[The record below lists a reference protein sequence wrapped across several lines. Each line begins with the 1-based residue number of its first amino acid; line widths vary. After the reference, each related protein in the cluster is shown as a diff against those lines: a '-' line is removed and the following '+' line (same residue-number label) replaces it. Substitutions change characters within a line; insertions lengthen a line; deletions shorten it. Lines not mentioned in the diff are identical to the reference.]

1 MLASVLAGAAW
12 VTEFEIV
19 GLRGGH
25 LWLES
30 HAAPLPDAAGGMTI
44 LVIASDITPRR
55 RGQAARRALQEHL
68 REAQRIE
75 AIGTLASGIAHDFN
89 NVLGAISGNTALA
102 LADLPADH
110 PAVLSL
116 AQIEKASQRA
126 RQLVR
131 QILTFSRGQPPELTT
146 QPLQPL
152 LAEAISLLRS
162 TLPAMVDLQQ
172 HIDEKPLHVN
182 ADGTQIEQVL
192 MNLCTNAWHSLPDDS
207 GRIVVGLDIAML
219 DTTAA
224 QRLGLPAT
232 GGYAHL
238 WVGDTGSGIEPAIRA
253 RIFEPFFSTKPKGRG
268 TGLGLAVVH
277 GIVGAHRG
285 AIDVDSTAGQGSTF
299 HVYLPLVEP
308 AAEPQPASA
317 APPVRAP
324 GTGQHVLYVDDD
336 EVMALLV
343 ERMLQQAGYRVSCFL
358 SAAEALA
365 AVRQRPASFDLVVT
379 DYNMP
384 EFSGLEVAQAI
395 EHIRADLPV
404 VISSGNVSEELRAA
418 AQRIGVRRLLH
429 KQNTADE
436 LCALVNEVLAG
447 GRAAA
452 HS

>member
-44 LVIASDITPRR
+44 LVIANDITRRR

-102 LADLPADH
+102 LADLLADH

-116 AQIEKASQRA
+116 AQIEKAFQRA

-131 QILTFSRGQPPELTT
+131 QILTFNRGQPPELKT
-146 QPLQPL
+146 QPLRPL
-152 LAEAISLLRS
+152 LGETISVPRS

-172 HIDEKPLHVN
+172 RIDEKPLHVS

-192 MNLCTNAWHSLPDDS
+192 MNLCTNAWHSLPGGS

-219 DTTAA
+219 DTAVA
-224 QRLGLPAT
+224 QRLGLPAA
-232 GGYAHL
+232 GRYAHL
-238 WVGDTGSGIEPAIRA
+238 WVGDAGSGIEAAIRA
-253 RIFEPFFSTKPKGRG
+253 RIFGPFFSTKPKGRG

-277 GIVGAHRG
+277 GIVGTHRG
-285 AIDVDSTAGQGSTF
+285 AIDVDSTAGQGSTL

-308 AAEPQPASA
+308 AAESQPAGSA
-317 APPVRAP
+317 PTARAP
-324 GTGQHVLYVDDD
+324 STGQHVLYVDDD
-336 EVMALLV
+336 EVMALVV
-343 ERMLQQAGYRVSCFL
+343 EWMLQRAGYQVIFFL
-358 SAAEALA
+358 SAADALT
-365 AVRQRPASFDLVVT
+365 AVR
-379 DYNMP
+379 
-384 EFSGLEVAQAI
+384 
-395 EHIRADLPV
+395 
-404 VISSGNVSEELRAA
+404 
-418 AQRIGVRRLLH
+418 
-429 KQNTADE
+429 
-436 LCALVNEVLAG
+436 
-447 GRAAA
+447 
-452 HS
+452 